1 MNGGPQMLEF
11 DLEAA
16 ECAQIK
22 VVGVGGGGNNAV
34 NRMITSGFKGVE
46 FIAINTDKQA
56 LLRSEANLKIQIGEK
71 ITKGLGAGADPA
83 IGEKAAN
90 ESAED
95 ISQALKGADIVF
107 IAVGMGGGTG
117 TGAAPV
123 ISEIAKE
130 MGILTLGFVTKP
142 FRFEGKKR
150 MQNAEG
156 GIARFKEMLDALV
169 IIPNDRLLEVMDK
182 KASMIEAFMMADD
195 VLRQGI
201 QGISDVITIPGLV
214 NVDFA
219 DIKRIMKNTGMA
231 HMGIGRARG
240 EDKASVAIEQA
251 IRSPLLETTIDGA
264 KGVLLNITGSLDMG
278 LMEVD
283 VIAEAVQAAVDEDA
297 EIIIGTSISESM
309 KDEIM
314 VTLIAT
320 GFEGLKPVKKAEPVV
335 VIPEEKTSEVKPEP
349 EKPRIL
355 EHDITEAIGEEL
367 DIPTFLRKSRG
378 DSR

>member
-1 MNGGPQMLEF
+1 MLEF

-34 NRMITSGFKGVE
+34 NRMISSGFKGVE

-95 ISQALKGADIVF
+95 IAQALKGADIVF

-117 TGAAPV
+117 TGAAPI

-142 FRFEGKKR
+142 FKFEGRKR
-150 MQNAEG
+150 MANAES
-156 GIARFKEMLDALV
+156 GIEKIKEALDALV

-182 KASMIEAFMMADD
+182 KASMLEAFMMADD

-240 EDKASVAIEQA
+240 EERAGIAITQA
-251 IRSPLLETTIDGA
+251 ISSPLLETTIDGA
-264 KGVLLNITGSLDMG
+264 KGVLLNIVGGIDMG

-283 VIAEAVQAAVDEDA
+283 IIAEAVQKTVDENA
-297 EIIIGTSISESM
+297 EIIIGTSINESM

-320 GFEGLKPVKKAEPVV
+320 GFDGVKHAPKV
-335 VIPEEKTSEVKPEP
+335 EVKMETVEIIKEVII
-349 EKPRIL
+349 EKPKII
-355 EHDITEAIGEEL
+355 EMEINENIGDEL

-378 DSR
+378 DKQ

>member
-1 MNGGPQMLEF
+1 MLEF

-71 ITKGLGAGADPA
+71 LTKGLGAGGDPA

-95 ISQALKGADIVF
+95 ISQALKGADIAF

-117 TGAAPV
+117 TGCAPI

-142 FRFEGKKR
+142 FRFEGRKR
-150 MQNAEG
+150 MLNAEE
-156 GIARFKEMLDALV
+156 GILKFKGSLDALV

-182 KASMIEAFMMADD
+182 KVSMLEAFMMADD

-240 EDKASVAIEQA
+240 EDKANISIEQA

-264 KGVLLNITGSLDMG
+264 KGVLLNISGGIDMG

-283 VIAEAVQAAVDEDA
+283 VIAEAVQIAVDEDA
-297 EIIIGTSISESM
+297 EIIIGTSINESM

-320 GFEGLKPVKKAEPVV
+320 GFEGKVPKLKEEPVKDETESKAE
-335 VIPEEKTSEVKPEP
+335 EKVET
-349 EKPRIL
+349 
-355 EHDITEAIGEEL
+355 DIETVGTYNGDSDDPLGDEL
-367 DIPTFLRKSRG
+367 DIPTFLRKSRS
-378 DSR
+378 DQ

>member
-1 MNGGPQMLEF
+1 MLEF

-71 ITKGLGAGADPA
+71 ITRGLGAGGDPA

-90 ESAED
+90 ESTED

-107 IAVGMGGGTG
+107 VTVGMGGGTG
-117 TGAAPV
+117 TGAAP
-123 ISEIAKE
+123 IIAEIAKE

-142 FRFEGKKR
+142 FRFEGRKR
-150 MQNAEG
+150 MANAMM
-156 GIARFKEMLDALV
+156 GIEKVKESLDSLV

-182 KASMIEAFMMADD
+182 KTSMVEAFMMADD

-219 DIKRIMKNTGMA
+219 DIKRIMRNTGMA
-231 HMGIGRARG
+231 HMGLGRAKG
-240 EDKASVAIEQA
+240 ENKAEIAIEQA
-251 IRSPLLETTIDGA
+251 IRSPLLETTICGA
-264 KGVLLNITGSLDMG
+264 KGVLLNITGGLDMG

-283 VIAEAVQAAVDEDA
+283 IIAEAVQKEVDEDA
-297 EIIIGTSISESM
+297 EIIIGTCINESM

-320 GFEGLKPVKKAEPVV
+320 GFEEM
-335 VIPEEKTSEVKPEP
+335 KTAGRPEP
-349 EKPRIL
+349 EKTGQAVKEDVP
-355 EHDITEAIGEEL
+355 EDKQKVFDVDMTENLGDEL
-367 DIPTFLRKSRG
+367 DVPTFLRKLKG
-378 DSR
+378 

>member
-1 MNGGPQMLEF
+1 MLEF

-142 FRFEGKKR
+142 FRFEGRKR
-150 MQNAEG
+150 MMNAEI
-156 GIARFKEMLDALV
+156 GIAKFKEMLDALV

-240 EDKASVAIEQA
+240 EDKASIAVEQA
-251 IRSPLLETTIDGA
+251 IKSPLLETSIDGA

-320 GFEGLKPVKKAEPVV
+320 GFDGLMHIKKAEPVQEKS
-335 VIPEEKTSEVKPEP
+335 EEKPPEP
-349 EKPRIL
+349 KPGSEKPKL
-355 EHDITEAIGEEL
+355 VDQDITEGLGDEL
-367 DIPTFLRKSRG
+367 DIPTFLRKARG

>member
-1 MNGGPQMLEF
+1 MLEF

-150 MQNAEG
+150 MLNAEM
-156 GIARFKEMLDALV
+156 GIERFKEMLDALV

-240 EDKASVAIEQA
+240 EDKASIAIEQA
-251 IRSPLLETTIDGA
+251 IKSPLLETTIDGA

-297 EIIIGTSISESM
+297 EIIIGTSISDSM

-320 GFEGLKPVKKAEPVV
+320 GFEGLKPVKKAGPVKPS
-335 VIPEEKTSEVKPEP
+335 PEEKPPETPPEP
-349 EKPRIL
+349 EKPKL
-355 EHDITEAIGEEL
+355 PDTDMTEGLGEEL

-378 DSR
+378 DFK

>member
-1 MNGGPQMLEF
+1 MLEF
-11 DLEAA
+11 DLEAT

-34 NRMITSGFKGVE
+34 NRMISSGFKGVE

-71 ITKGLGAGADPA
+71 LTKGLGAGGDPA

-95 ISQALKGADIVF
+95 ISQALKGADIAF

-117 TGAAPV
+117 TGCAPI

-142 FRFEGKKR
+142 FRFEGRKR
-150 MQNAEG
+150 MLNAEE
-156 GIARFKEMLDALV
+156 GILKFKGSLDALV

-182 KASMIEAFMMADD
+182 KVSMLEAFMMADD

-240 EDKASVAIEQA
+240 EDKANISIEQA

-264 KGVLLNITGSLDMG
+264 KGVLLNISGGIDMG

-283 VIAEAVQAAVDEDA
+283 VIAEAVQIAVDEDA
-297 EIIIGTSISESM
+297 EIIIGTSINESM

-320 GFEGLKPVKKAEPVV
+320 GFEGKVPKLKEEPVKDETESKAE
-335 VIPEEKTSEVKPEP
+335 EKVET
-349 EKPRIL
+349 
-355 EHDITEAIGEEL
+355 DIETVGTYNGDSDDPLGDEL
-367 DIPTFLRKSRG
+367 DIPTFLRKSRS
-378 DSR
+378 DQ

>member
-1 MNGGPQMLEF
+1 MLEF

-34 NRMITSGFKGVE
+34 NRMISSGFKGVE

-56 LLRSEANLKIQIGEK
+56 LLRSEANMKIQIGEK
-71 ITKGLGAGADPA
+71 ITKGLGAGADPT

-142 FRFEGKKR
+142 FRFEGRKR
-150 MQNAEG
+150 MTNAEN
-156 GIARFKEMLDALV
+156 GIERFKEMLDALV

-240 EDKASVAIEQA
+240 EDKAGIAIEQA
-251 IRSPLLETTIDGA
+251 IKSPLLETSIDGA
-264 KGVLLNITGSLDMG
+264 KGVLLNISGGIDMG

-283 VIAEAVQAAVDEDA
+283 IIAEAVQKEVDEDA
-297 EIIIGTSISESM
+297 EIIIGTCINDAM

-320 GFEGLKPVKKAEPVV
+320 GFDSQRTAVRKAAAEEKKEKEAAAPETQSTQVFEIDIAEGL
-335 VIPEEKTSEVKPEP
+335 
-349 EKPRIL
+349 
-355 EHDITEAIGEEL
+355 GEEL
-367 DIPTFLRKSRG
+367 DIPTFLRKASG
-378 DSR
+378 EKK